1 MMMMNK
7 HKLWIGSLSAAVLLG
22 GSAVAASGNMNGQPA
37 PKVQSETTQS
47 APASVTQSTSV
58 NQNNTGKLLTVS
70 QAKSIAL
77 KAVEGKVD
85 DVDLERRNG
94 QTFYEVEIDR
104 KGKPDV
110 TVRLDA
116 YTGKVLAVVNDDDYD
131 DDDDYRENGTGNSS
145 SASASNE
152 VKLTVAQASNIALKQ
167 VTGGKVTKV
176 ELDRDNGRYV
186 YEIEL
191 KTAQGEADVDI
202 DANTGK
208 VLSFDQDFDD
218 ED

>member
-1 MMMMNK
+1 MMMNK
-7 HKLWIGSLSAAVLLG
+7 HKLWIGSLCAAVLLG

-37 PKVQSETTQS
+37 PKVQSVTTQS
-47 APASVTQSTSV
+47 AATSTTPSVTS
-58 NQNNTGKLLTVS
+58 NQNSTGKLLTIA
-70 QAKSIAL
+70 QAKEIAL

-104 KGKPDV
+104 KGSPDV
-110 TVRLDA
+110 NVQLDA
-116 YTGKVLAVVNDDDYD
+116 YTGKILAIVNDDDDDND
-131 DDDDYRENGTGNSS
+131 DDNRAAAGSS
-145 SASASNE
+145 SSTAVSNQ
-152 VKLTVAQASNIALKQ
+152 VKLTAAQASDIALKQ
-167 VTGGKVTKV
+167 VSGGKVTKV
-176 ELDRDNGRYV
+176 ELDREHGRYV

-191 KTAQGEADVDI
+191 RTAQGEADVDI

-208 VLSFDQDFDD
+208 VLSVDQDFDD

>member
-1 MMMMNK
+1 MMMNK

-22 GSAVAASGNMNGQPA
+22 GSAVAASGNVNGQS
-37 PKVQSETTQS
+37 VQTTPTSTTQS
-47 APASVTQSTSV
+47 VTQ
-58 NQNNTGKLLTVS
+58 NQNSTGEMLNAS
-70 QAKSIAL
+70 QAKALAL
-77 KAVEGKVD
+77 KAADGKVD

-104 KGKPDV
+104 KGTNDV
-110 TVRLDA
+110 VVRLDA
-116 YTGKVLAVVNDDDYD
+116 YTGKILAVVNDEDYD
-131 DDDDYRENGTGNSS
+131 DDDDYKGTATGNTSNN
-145 SASASNE
+145 SASKQ
-152 VKLTVAQASNIALKQ
+152 VKLTATQASNIALKQ

-176 ELDRDNGRYV
+176 ELDHDDGRYV

-191 KTAQGEADVDI
+191 RTAQGEADVDI

-218 ED
+218 QD

>member
-1 MMMMNK
+1 MMMNK

-22 GSAVAASGNMNGQPA
+22 GSAVAASGNVNGQS
-37 PKVQSETTQS
+37 VQTTPTSTTQS
-47 APASVTQSTSV
+47 VTQ
-58 NQNNTGKLLTVS
+58 NQNSTGKMLNAS
-70 QAKSIAL
+70 QAKALAL
-77 KAVEGKVD
+77 KAADGKVD

-104 KGKPDV
+104 KGTHDV
-110 TVRLDA
+110 VVRLDA
-116 YTGKVLAVVNDDDYD
+116 YTGKILAVVNDEDYD
-131 DDDDYRENGTGNSS
+131 DDDDYKGTVTGNTSNT
-145 SASASNE
+145 SASKQ
-152 VKLTVAQASNIALKQ
+152 VKLTASQASNIALKQ

-176 ELDRDNGRYV
+176 ELDHDDGRYV

-191 KTAQGEADVDI
+191 RTAQGEADVDI

-218 ED
+218 QD

>member
-1 MMMMNK
+1 MMMNK
-7 HKLWIGSLSAAVLLG
+7 HKLWIGSLSAAILLG
-22 GSAVAASGNMNGQPA
+22 GSAVAASGNTSGQPA
-37 PKVQSETTQS
+37 PKAQSETTQTAPS
-47 APASVTQSTSV
+47 AGTTSTNA
-58 NQNNTGKLLTVS
+58 NQNNTDKMLTVS
-70 QAKSIAL
+70 QAKAIAL
-77 KAVEGKVD
+77 KVVEGKVD

-104 KGKPDV
+104 KGIPDL

-116 YTGKVLAVVNDDDYD
+116 YTGKVLEVVREDDFD
-131 DDDDYRENGTGNSS
+131 DDDDDRDNGTDHVSNSS
-145 SASASNE
+145 AASQ
-152 VKLTVAQASNIALKQ
+152 VKLTVEQASNIALKQ

-191 KTAQGEADVDI
+191 RTAQGEADVDI
-202 DANTGK
+202 DAGTGK

>member
-1 MMMMNK
+1 MMMNK

-22 GSAVAASGNMNGQPA
+22 GSAVAASGNINVQPA
-37 PKVQSETTQS
+37 PKVQSVTTQS
-47 APASVTQSTSV
+47 AASTTPSVTSNQSS
-58 NQNNTGKLLTVS
+58 TGKLLTIA
-70 QAKSIAL
+70 QAKEIAL

-104 KGKPDV
+104 KGSPDV
-110 TVRLDA
+110 NVRLDA
-116 YTGKVLAVVNDDDYD
+116 YTGKILAIVNDDDD
-131 DDDDYRENGTGNSS
+131 DNDNENRGAAGSS
-145 SASASNE
+145 SSTAVSNQ
-152 VKLTVAQASNIALKQ
+152 VKLTAAQASNIALKQ
-167 VTGGKVTKV
+167 VSGGKVTKV
-176 ELDRDNGRYV
+176 ELDREHGRYV

-191 KTAQGEADVDI
+191 RTAQGEADVDI

-208 VLSFDQDFDD
+208 VLSVDQDFDD